1 MYVPAVA
8 FLAHLLS
15 DISRHWMLSAFLF
28 VILAPIAWV
37 LFIRLRGRR
46 RRRRV
51 MEVAVAGNLKA
62 PTSYLEATQRVGRKK
77 SRRGGAL
84 LLGGFLGIV
93 LFGLFGGWL
102 MNPLVFHNGETGE
115 GIVTGEYRTNDMWNN
130 EPVIGFNV
138 VIRKADGGIV
148 QTRFRSDSFN
158 VYPPANA
165 VRYPTAGMRFTV
177 RYLPAHPADFVIVTN
192 DNSEWARSLRCGDLL
207 QALASAARAASF
219 APGDSSLAQARE
231 TALAAAR
238 AGGCIPG
245 GN

>member
-28 VILAPIAWV
+28 VILAPIAWL
-37 LFIRLRGRR
+37 LFTRLRGRR

-51 MEVAVAGNLKA
+51 IEVAVAENLKA

-77 SRRGGAL
+77 SLRGGAL

-138 VIRKADGGIV
+138 VIRKADSGIV
-148 QTRFRSDSFN
+148 QTSFRSDSFN

-165 VRYPTAGMRFTV
+165 VRYPTTGMRFTV

-219 APGDSSLAQARE
+219 APGDSGLAQTRE

>member
-1 MYVPAVA
+1 MYGPAVA

-15 DISRHWMLSAFLF
+15 DVQRHWVLAIFAF
-28 VILAPIAWV
+28 VILTAILWYGV
-37 LFIRLRGRR
+37 GLVRGRL

-51 MEVAVAGNLKA
+51 MQVAVAESLQG
-62 PTSYLEATQRVGRKK
+62 PTSYSRASQRVGFRKA
-77 SRRGGAL
+77 RRGGAFMLGGVL
-84 LLGGFLGIV
+84 LLL
-93 LFGLFGGWL
+93 LFGLFGEWL
-102 MNPLVFHNGETGE
+102 MNPLIYQYGETGE
-115 GIVTGEYRTNDMWNN
+115 GVVTGEYRTASMWNQ

-148 QTRFRSDSFN
+148 QTGFRSDSFN
-158 VYPPANA
+158 VYPPANE

-177 RYLPAHPADFVIVTN
+177 RYLPVHPEDFVIVTN

-219 APGDSSLAQARE
+219 APGDSGLAQARD

-238 AGGCIPG
+238 AGGCITG